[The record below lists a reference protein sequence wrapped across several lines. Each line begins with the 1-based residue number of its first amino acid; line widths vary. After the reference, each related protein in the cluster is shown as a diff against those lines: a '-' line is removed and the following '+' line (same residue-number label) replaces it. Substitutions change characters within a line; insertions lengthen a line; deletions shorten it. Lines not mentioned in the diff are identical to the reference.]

1 MERAATAPEPQATL
15 ATAPHLGRP
24 MPPEAARQKALSE
37 PIQPIQT
44 TPAQA
49 RGVASTGTEQV
60 ATMALRSMQGVF
72 ETPSNS
78 GKPSHPKST
87 SCGRAAQLPSPW
99 WKPLPSV
106 HPTWEGTS
114 QPSISYG
121 EQLVPLFFNMLTH
134 FSFSPHSCGPQE
146 PTTQCPA
153 LGPPSTLDSLSYSP
167 FPLEPT
173 QTART
178 PSPSVQSTKNFN
190 SRPLLIHFT
199 FSPHSCGPQLPTTQ
213 CPALGPLPTLHSL
226 SHSLFQLQLTQEA
239 QTPLPSASS
248 TKNFD
253 SRQEGG
259 HVLRRRRCPCLAQ
272 GYSAPTQTSP
282 SPQLLSEELLLSLP
296 LGPLACETRTGSWRR
311 GLSECGGRGAPASVG

>member
-24 MPPEAARQKALSE
+24 MPPEAARQKALSK

-60 ATMALRSMQGVF
+60 APMALRSMQGVF

-153 LGPPSTLDSLSYSP
+153 LGTPSTLDSLSYSP

-178 PSPSVQSTKNFN
+178 PPPSVQSTKNFH
-190 SRPLLIHFT
+190 SRHMLIHFP
-199 FSPHSCGPQLPTTQ
+199 FSPHACGPQVPTTQ
-213 CPALGPLPTLHSL
+213 CPALGPLSTLDSLSHSPFTPQPTQTARIPSPSVSSTKNFNSNSRPMLIHLHLSFSHHSCGPQAPTTQSPLGPLPIPESL
-226 SHSLFQLQLTQEA
+226 SHSLFQLRTTQEA
-239 QTPLPSASS
+239 RSTTPLALFF
-248 TKNFD
+248 KH
-253 SRQEGG
+253 Q
-259 HVLRRRRCPCLAQ
+259 
-272 GYSAPTQTSP
+272 
-282 SPQLLSEELLLSLP
+282 
-296 LGPLACETRTGSWRR
+296 
-311 GLSECGGRGAPASVG
+311 